1 MPLTSCRI
9 RDATPADAPALLRIY
24 RPFVVETAVSFETEP
39 PSVAEFEERI
49 AKALRQW
56 AWLVAEDDRG
66 PMGYAYATSHRPRA
80 AYRWSA
86 ETSAYIDSAH
96 RGQGLGKKLY
106 RELIPSLRA
115 KGYCSAYA
123 GIALPN
129 QASVALHRSVGFT
142 PVGVFERAG
151 WKFGRWHDVSWW
163 QLALRDA
170 PPDRT

>member
-1 MPLTSCRI
+1 LSATSLRI
-9 RDATPADAPALLRIY
+9 RDATPADAAALLRIY
-24 RPFVVETAVSFETEP
+24 RPFVLETAVSFEAEA

-49 AKALRQW
+49 AKALGHW
-56 AWLVAEDDRG
+56 CWLVAENDQG
-66 PMGYAYATSHRPRA
+66 PIGYAYATAHRPRE
-80 AYRWSA
+80 AYRWSV

-96 RGQGLGKKLY
+96 RGQGVGKTLY
-106 RELIPSLRA
+106 RQLIPSLRA

-129 QASVALHRSVGFT
+129 EASVALHQSVGFT
-142 PVGVFERAG
+142 SVGVFERAG

-170 PPDRT
+170 PPERG